1 MPIATVFGGSGFLG
15 GAIVKR
21 LAQSAI
27 GTAELTIEIPT
38 RHTVKAGKLRPLGSV
53 GQIVPVPCS
62 VTDPAQIAEVV
73 RQSDIV
79 INLIGILYEKGRST
93 FDRMHVEVPRMI
105 AGAARQA
112 GVKQLVH
119 ISAIGAD
126 PRAPSRSASS
136 KGRGE
141 TAVREAFPD
150 AIILRPSIVFGPG
163 DGFFNLFGRMA
174 QLSPV
179 LPLIG
184 GGTTRF
190 QPVYVGDVADAV
202 LTALHTPE
210 ARGKTFELGGPRVYT
225 FEELLRMI
233 LAETGQRCTFAHIPF
248 AMARMQG
255 FFGEFLPKP
264 PLTRDQVEQLRRD
277 NVVMPGMPTLSDLG
291 IAPTALEAIL
301 PTYMEQYR
309 PGGRFG
315 RRRASA

>member
-1 MPIATVFGGSGFLG
+1 MPIATVFGGSGFIG
-15 GAIVKR
+15 SAVVKR
-21 LAQSAI
+21 LAQSAL

-53 GQIVPVPCS
+53 GQIVPVPCNI
-62 VTDPAQIAEVV
+62 TDPAQIAEAV

-79 INLIGILYEKGRST
+79 INLVGVLYEKGKST
-93 FDRMHVEVPRMI
+93 FERMHVEGPRLI
-105 AGAARQA
+105 AEAAAQA
-112 GVKQLVH
+112 GVRQLVH

-126 PRAPSRSASS
+126 PRSASRYGSS

-141 TAVREAFPD
+141 AAVRTAFPD
-150 AIILRPSIVFGPG
+150 AVILRPSIVFGPG

-184 GGTTRF
+184 GGVTRF
-190 QPVYVGDVADAV
+190 QPVYAGDVADAV
-202 LTALHTPE
+202 LAALKTP
-210 ARGKTFELGGPRVYT
+210 AAQGKTFELGGPRIYT
-225 FEELLRMI
+225 FEDLLRLI
-233 LAETGQRCTFAHIPF
+233 LKETAQRCTFAHIPF
-248 AMARMQG
+248 ALARVNG

-264 PLTRDQVEQLRRD
+264 PLTRDQVEQLKRD
-277 NVVMPGMPTLSDLG
+277 NVVLPEALTLADLG
-291 IAPTALEAIL
+291 ITPTALEAIL

-315 RRRASA
+315 GLRSA